1 MPVSLSDAVDDLL
14 RRQTQDPGRLHL
26 LAQYRIETFDRE
38 GLPGLRGGKAN
49 EVGIR
54 GLGRQKD
61 WDLAYVLAGKPRLLI
76 SLKSILKNL
85 AGTVPNRLDDLMG
98 EAANVQQLSPE
109 IVIGYVVIMDEKE
122 DSMRRDGSCTWSDH
136 FESNL
141 RKIAIRKA
149 PLWNQGLIE
158 GAWLIRINSARPPGQ
173 RISSAV
179 DMDAKGISF
188 FRALLDELYL
198 REPTIR
204 PAIPG

>member
-1 MPVSLSDAVDDLL
+1 
-14 RRQTQDPGRLHL
+14 
-26 LAQYRIETFDRE
+26 
-38 GLPGLRGGKAN
+38 
-49 EVGIR
+49 
-54 GLGRQKD
+54 
-61 WDLAYVLAGKPRLLI
+61 LLI

-109 IVIGYVVIMDEKE
+109 IIIGYVVIMDEKE
-122 DSMRRDGSCTWSDH
+122 DSVRRDGSGTWSDH
-136 FESNL
+136 FEANL

-158 GAWLIRINSARPPGQ
+158 GAWLIRINSARPQGQ
-173 RISSAV
+173 RISAAV
-179 DMDAKGISF
+179 DMDAQGTTF

-204 PAIPG
+204 